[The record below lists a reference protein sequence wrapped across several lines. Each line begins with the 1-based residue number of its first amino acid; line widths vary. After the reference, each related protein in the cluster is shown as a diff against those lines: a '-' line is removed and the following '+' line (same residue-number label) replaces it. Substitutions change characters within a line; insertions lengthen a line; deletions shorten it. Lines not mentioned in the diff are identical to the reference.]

1 MGLAA
6 RFSYPNGL
14 AVDGNG
20 NLLVADTGG
29 NRIRKIVVATGSVTT
44 LAGFSGACGSRD
56 GSGDL
61 AEFCSPTSL
70 VCDGAGNLFVTESG
84 NHTVRK
90 VVVATG
96 AVATFAGRGSSTGS
110 DDGIGGHARFSYPTG
125 LVSDNGGNLLV
136 ADSVNHTIRKV
147 VVATGAVS
155 TVAGLA
161 GYGGSVDGTGNG
173 ARFNFPVDLAYDGAG
188 SVFVADQDNMLIR
201 KVVVATAAVT
211 TMAGS
216 AGQAGSDDGIGMAAR
231 FAQPSALAFDGAGS
245 LFVADGAMHTIRQI
259 ALATAAV
266 TTLAGS
272 AGVAG
277 SDDGVGTNA
286 RFHTPSGL
294 ACDGAGQL
302 FVADRGNYTIR
313 KIVIATGTVTTL
325 AGAAGEAGTD
335 DGPGTAARFLAPE
348 ALTKDRAGNLFVAD
362 VEGNTVRHV
371 DVITGVVTTVVG
383 HARRWQIVPGPL
395 PAYIASPG
403 GLAVLPSGDLAIT
416 DRLENVVLLARF

>member
-1 MGLAA
+1 
-6 RFSYPNGL
+6 
-14 AVDGNG
+14 
-20 NLLVADTGG
+20 
-29 NRIRKIVVATGSVTT
+29 
-44 LAGFSGACGSRD
+44 
-56 GSGDL
+56 
-61 AEFCSPTSL
+61 
-70 VCDGAGNLFVTESG
+70 
-84 NHTVRK
+84 
-90 VVVATG
+90 
-96 AVATFAGRGSSTGS
+96 
-110 DDGIGGHARFSYPTG
+110 
-125 LVSDNGGNLLV
+125 
-136 ADSVNHTIRKV
+136 
-147 VVATGAVS
+147 
-155 TVAGLA
+155 
-161 GYGGSVDGTGNG
+161 
-173 ARFNFPVDLAYDGAG
+173 
-188 SVFVADQDNMLIR
+188 MLIR